1 MEVSSIGSSNRRRP
15 TLARLGRGHVAASF
29 SGASLGP
36 RSRRVVIKARLV
48 RLKALSPGTLATHM
62 RYLARDGITRKGE
75 PGHAYNAQQDQVDLQ
90 SFAATGSGDRHQFRF
105 IVAPEDGVQLED
117 LRDFTRTLM
126 AQVERDLG
134 TRLEWVAVDHWDT
147 DNPHTHVVFRG
158 KDERGKDLIIA
169 RSYISHG
176 MRHRACELATEWLGE
191 RTESEIRAAI
201 GRDVDREGWT
211 DLDRDLIARS
221 RDGVI
226 DLRDKPDNVAS
237 LQRRTLLLGRLQR
250 LQTLG
255 VARELESGCWQ
266 LSGNA
271 ERILR
276 ALEERHDIVRTMQRA
291 FAAERRDFVI
301 HDPATEAAPV
311 VGRVAAKGL
320 ADELN
325 DRAYIVIDAVD
336 GRAHYVALP
345 AGSDLTALPVG
356 SIVATGTMT
365 EHAADRNISRLAEA
379 GLYRVDRHLAS
390 IRAQGATLERDPE
403 EMVTA
408 HVRRLE
414 ALRRAG
420 IVERL
425 ADGIWRVPDDLVQ
438 RGRHFDR
445 QRLRDAPVMLLSHLP
460 IERQVCAIGAT
471 WLDHQLVGGV
481 DTFSDRG
488 FATAVRNALSSREE
502 FLIEQGLAERRGQ
515 RVILASNL
523 LATAPRPRHRNRQR
537 ARSPPKPDSR
547 IARSTMAALRQ
558 GSIAAPSCSQVAAS
572 RCSTTGSASAWFP
585 GVR

>member
-1 MEVSSIGSSNRRRP
+1 MTRF
-15 TLARLGRGHVAASF
+15 L
-29 SGASLGP
+29 ASL
-36 RSRRVVIKARLV
+36 
-48 RLKALSPGTLATHM
+48 
-62 RYLARDGITRKGE
+62 DGKLTE
-75 PGHAYNAQQDQVDLQ
+75 PGHAYNAQHDQVDLQ

-117 LRDFTRTLM
+117 LRSFTRTLM
-126 AQVERDLG
+126 ARVERDLG

-147 DNPHTHVVFRG
+147 DNPHTHVVVRG
-158 KDERGKDLIIA
+158 KDQGGHDLLIA

-176 MRHRACELATEWLGE
+176 MRRRAGELATEWLGE

-201 GRDVDREGWT
+201 GRDVEREGWT
-211 DLDRDLIARS
+211 DLDRDLVARS
-221 RDGVI
+221 REGVI

-237 LQRRTLLLGRLQR
+237 SQRRTLLLGRLQR
-250 LQTLG
+250 LKALG

-271 ERILR
+271 EQVLR

-291 FAAERRDFVI
+291 FAAVRRDFVI
-301 HDPATEAAPV
+301 HDPATLTTPV

-325 DRAYIVIDAVD
+325 DRAYVVIDALD
-336 GRAHYVALP
+336 GRPHYVVLP
-345 AGSDLTALPVG
+345 AGADLTALPIG
-356 SIVATGTMT
+356 GIVATGTT
-365 EHAADRNISRLAEA
+365 IEHAADRNISRVAEA

-425 ADGIWRVPDDLVQ
+425 VDGVWRVPDDLVQ
-438 RGRHFDR
+438 RGRDFDR

-460 IERQVCAIGAT
+460 IERQVSAIGAT
-471 WLDHQLVGGV
+471 WLDRQLVGGV

-488 FATAVRNALSSREE
+488 FATAVRDALSSREE

-515 RVILASNL
+515 RVILARDL
-523 LATAPRPRHRNRQR
+523 LATLRDRDIEAT
-537 ARSPPKPDSR
+537 A
-547 IARSTMAALRQ
+547 ST
-558 GSIAAPSCSQVAAS
+558 IAAETGLTYRPVNGGGSTSGVYRHSVMLASGRFAMLDDGLGFSLVPWRPVIERHLGQTVSAVVRGEHVAWGLGRGRGLSVA
-572 RCSTTGSASAWFP
+572 
-585 GVR
+585 